1 MSEHKVVCS
10 IPTERAV
17 LSGLAQY
24 GQDGYIEVQDIIHVE
39 DFVNSENKIIWRCLE
54 HTIQHHE
61 KIDIPSLMASASSIN
76 LYEALNTKSQTEYIR
91 SIFNMPIELD
101 NIRVHAKK
109 LNKLTL
115 IRESQKTHKEAYENL
130 GRLQGEET
138 IDEILSVSESPIFN
152 LIQKLNNERKDRPE
166 QIATEAQEKIQYLI
180 DNPVEMAGIPTPWK
194 RFNAAIGGG
203 IRNGGVTL
211 IAARPKT
218 GKSTLAKEMGIHV
231 SSKVKIPVLMLDTE
245 MRIDEQLHRCLAG
258 LCRIPINDIETGK
271 FGQNPEHIEKVKK
284 AVTFLESLPLQFQS
298 VAGKN
303 FEEILSIIRR
313 WITKEV
319 GFDENGNTN
328 PCLVIYDYFKL
339 QSMEDLNKGL
349 AEYQLMGFQIAALTD
364 FAKVY
369 DFPCLAFVQ
378 TNKDGISKETSG
390 VVAQSDR
397 LLWTALALCIFK
409 RKDSGELAETGQ
421 FGNMKMI
428 PIEARFGPAL
438 EEGDYINMMMYKEIS
453 YIEEGQT
460 KFEASKS
467 SIADE
472 SGFEVGDD
480 KKPEEKSEEKNAP
493 W

>member
-1 MSEHKVVCS
+1 MTEHKVVCS

-17 LSGLAQY
+17 LSGLAQHGKY
-24 GQDGYIEVQDIIHVE
+24 GYLEVQDIIHIE
-39 DFVNSENKIIWRCLE
+39 DFINNENKIIWRCLE
-54 HTIQHHE
+54 HAIETHK
-61 KIDIPSLMASASSIN
+61 KIDIPSLMAAASSIN
-76 LYEALNTKSQTEYIR
+76 LYEAINTESQTKYIR

-101 NIRVHAKK
+101 NIRAHAKK

-130 GRLQGEET
+130 ALLQGEET
-138 IDEILSVSESPIFN
+138 VDEILSISEAPIFN
-152 LIQKLNNERKDRPE
+152 LVHKLNNERKDGPE
-166 QIATEAQEKIQYLI
+166 QIAIDGQEKVQYLI

-194 RFNAAIGGG
+194 RLNAAIGGG

-245 MRIDEQLHRCLAG
+245 MRLDEQLHRCLAG
-258 LCRIPINDIETGK
+258 LCRIPIKEIETGK
-271 FGQNPEHIEKVKK
+271 FGQNPAKITKVKA
-284 AVTFLESLPLQFQS
+284 AVTFLENLPLEFQS
-298 VAGKN
+298 VAGRD

-313 WITKEV
+313 WITQVV
-319 GFDENGNTN
+319 GFDDNGNTN
-328 PCLVIYDYFKL
+328 PCIVIYDYFKL

-364 FAKVY
+364 FCKQY

-390 VVAQSDR
+390 IVALSDR

-428 PIEARFGPAL
+428 PIEARFGPAMK
-438 EEGDYINMMMYKEIS
+438 EGDYINMMMYKEIS
-453 YIEEGQT
+453 YIEEGKT
-460 KFEASKS
+460 KFEASKAT
-467 SIADE
+467 IADD

-480 KKPEEKSEEKNAP
+480 KKTKNKSSEENAP